1 MPTAI
6 QWGMLH
12 SVNVPTAL
20 QRLMK
25 VVVKVVAKNGYTR
38 SNRMGNAASKFPTNR
53 MASDAFHAAIK
64 TLII

>member
-1 MPTAI
+1 
-6 QWGMLH
+6 
-12 SVNVPTAL
+12 
-20 QRLMK
+20 MK